1 MNEKET
7 TNNEIERRFTTE
19 VVELRADGDSRL
31 VEGYAAV
38 FERWSGDLGGF
49 KEIISRGAFE
59 GVVQD
64 SDVLALLN
72 HNQDRGLLARS
83 QRGKGTL
90 TLTVDEKGLKY
101 SFEAPHS
108 VVGDEL
114 LEGIRRGDITASS
127 FAFTVESETWEN
139 DYKERRINKVRA
151 LYDVSPVYRPAYP
164 STSVALSKRDA
175 RKSLDAY
182 YQKLKDKIK

>member
-1 MNEKET
+1 
-7 TNNEIERRFTTE
+7 
-19 VVELRADGDSRL
+19 
-31 VEGYAAV
+31 V

-83 QRGKGTL
+83 QRGKGSL

-127 FAFTVESETWEN
+127 FAFTVESEKWEN

-175 RKSLDAY
+175 RKNLDAY